1 MTVFNDKLYSVYR
14 DAADVITLTI
24 YNGENWSQ
32 PVGIRGPA
40 NQLVR
45 VRGTPAISRHGS
57 ERIVIWNDQE
67 VPDAL
72 GAQVLDPA
80 TGKLQGKL

>member
-1 MTVFNDKLYSVYR
+1 MTVVNDKLYSVYR
-14 DAADVITLTI
+14 DAADVITLTT

-45 VRGTPAISRHGS
+45 GASMWFVKAGLSVLRVLVLFMPRG
-57 ERIVIWNDQE
+57 
-67 VPDAL
+67 
-72 GAQVLDPA
+72 
-80 TGKLQGKL
+80 